1 MKEHKM
7 FAENTKQKEVKPK
20 SYKKIRLIAVIAA
33 TVLTSAAAV
42 CGGLWAYFN
51 PDINPSVLGEPKII
65 LSSDEENGDELLFFT
80 SPDLCWVD
88 WGNGSIQRCDKEK
101 ITYQDEVYRG
111 FRGEKKGGKIK
122 IYSSEDM
129 TFFQCIN
136 EKINF
141 ADTSGCPALRK
152 LHLSN
157 NVLADIDLS
166 ANTRLETLT
175 LETLILGNMTMQS
188 SKKML

>member
-1 MKEHKM
+1 MKENEMLAKKT
-7 FAENTKQKEVKPK
+7 EQKEGKPK
-20 SYKKIRLIAVIAA
+20 SHKKIKLIAVIAV

-51 PDINPSVLGEPKII
+51 PDINPSILEEPKII

-101 ITYQDEVYRG
+101 VTYQNEVYRG
-111 FRGEKKGGKIK
+111 FRGDKKGKKIK
-122 IYSSEDM
+122 IYSTEDM
-129 TFFQCIN
+129 TLFQCIN

-141 ADTSGCPALRK
+141 ADTSGCPELRE

-157 NVLADIDLS
+157 NVLTDIDLS

-175 LETLILGNMTMQS
+175 LENNALTSLDA
-188 SKKML
+188 